1 MPAKALVFGITLTL
15 LVAIFVVMVEM
26 FIPLSAKIEF
36 DSICRRAILKM
47 EIEGGLTDT
56 VKEEL
61 LSALSEKGFTNVVIQ
76 GTRNAKY
83 GEEISL
89 VVTGEYKYSMMTN
102 LFSREDFTGSFKYD
116 RVTISRKVIN

>member
-1 MPAKALVFGITLTL
+1 M
-15 LVAIFVVMVEM
+15 
-26 FIPLSAKIEF
+26 LSDLNE
-36 DSICRRAILKM
+36 R
-47 EIEGGLTDT
+47 
-56 VKEEL
+56 
-61 LSALSEKGFTNVVIQ
+61 GFTNVVIQ